1 MLDEK
6 TQDFIRTHR
15 EEDVRRLALKP
26 APENVDLR
34 MALQQI
40 EGWQTAR
47 RKLPSWAER
56 DGIQYPPRLPMEQCS
71 SEQTARYKQALVKR
85 LLDNDGTE
93 APHTL
98 MDLTGGFGID
108 FSFLAPLF
116 DRAVYMERQPELCRI
131 AAHNFKTLGLAQAEI
146 RETDSSLSPDEW
158 PDATCCFVD
167 PARRD
172 TVGRKTV
179 AIEDCEPDLS
189 ILQEAIRRKAAFSLI
204 KLSPMLDIRMALRT
218 LAHVAEVHAVSVQGE
233 CKELLLVMTRQK
245 PEKTACH
252 CVNLGTE
259 DPTFTFTLTE
269 EEEAACTYSDT
280 PGRFLYEP
288 NASVMKCGGF
298 RSLATRYGLRKLH
311 PNSHLY
317 TSDHSCK
324 DFPGRAFAIED
335 CCGFGKKELKGLLN
349 GLGQA
354 NLTVRNF
361 PDTVAGLR
369 KRLKLKEGGNAYLF
383 ATTLSDGRHVLLRC
397 RKAGP
402 Q

>member
-1 MLDEK
+1 
-6 TQDFIRTHR
+6 
-15 EEDVRRLALKP
+15 
-26 APENVDLR
+26 
-34 MALQQI
+34 
-40 EGWQTAR
+40 
-47 RKLPSWAER
+47 
-56 DGIQYPPRLPMEQCS
+56 
-71 SEQTARYKQALVKR
+71 
-85 LLDNDGTE
+85 
-93 APHTL
+93 
-98 MDLTGGFGID
+98 
-108 FSFLAPLF
+108 
-116 DRAVYMERQPELCRI
+116 
-131 AAHNFKTLGLAQAEI
+131 
-146 RETDSSLSPDEW
+146 
-158 PDATCCFVD
+158 
-167 PARRD
+167 
-172 TVGRKTV
+172 
-179 AIEDCEPDLS
+179 
-189 ILQEAIRRKAAFSLI
+189 
-204 KLSPMLDIRMALRT
+204 MLDIRTALRT

-269 EEEAACTYSDT
+269 EEEAACTYSDM

>member
-1 MLDEK
+1 
-6 TQDFIRTHR
+6 
-15 EEDVRRLALKP
+15 
-26 APENVDLR
+26 
-34 MALQQI
+34 
-40 EGWQTAR
+40 
-47 RKLPSWAER
+47 
-56 DGIQYPPRLPMEQCS
+56 
-71 SEQTARYKQALVKR
+71 
-85 LLDNDGTE
+85 
-93 APHTL
+93 
-98 MDLTGGFGID
+98 
-108 FSFLAPLF
+108 
-116 DRAVYMERQPELCRI
+116 
-131 AAHNFKTLGLAQAEI
+131 
-146 RETDSSLSPDEW
+146 
-158 PDATCCFVD
+158 
-167 PARRD
+167 
-172 TVGRKTV
+172 
-179 AIEDCEPDLS
+179 
-189 ILQEAIRRKAAFSLI
+189 
-204 KLSPMLDIRMALRT
+204 MLDIRTALRT

-245 PEKTACH
+245 TEKTACH

-324 DFPGRAFAIED
+324 DFPGRTFAIED

-383 ATTLSDGRHVLLRC
+383 ATTLADGRHVLLRC
-397 RKAGP
+397 RKAEP